1 MSDPSILNDDHAQLV
16 AEDRRRPGRMDVD
29 PALVPLL
36 RHVEADLDWQA
47 QWPDESDEDWQ
58 DRLDERSQDT
68 LGSARG
74 ITLGVALSMPVWLL
88 LGYWM
93 AR

>member
-1 MSDPSILNDDHAQLV
+1 MSDRSLADDDHAQLV
-16 AEDRRRPGRMDVD
+16 AEDRRRPGRKDAD

-36 RHVEADLDWQA
+36 RHIEADLDWKA

-58 DRLDERSQDT
+58 DRQDERSQDP

-74 ITLGVALSMPVWLL
+74 IALGVALSTPLWLL